1 MTELVK
7 TENPEEEELRRKKE
21 ELAALENQLADLEL
35 EAAALLADTQ
45 AFLVNVTSAVAPKIL
60 ERDLLRAKLAEA
72 RLSQDPDNEEFIDQ
86 ADTAREEAQQAQQE
100 YDAFSGSPGA
110 SRSFDEFESARRNRT
125 SEEVKNLY
133 RNLVKLAHP
142 DLTTNPEEKERRGRF
157 MQEVNA
163 AYADGDQDRLE
174 ELTRQWHVSPESV
187 QGQGTGADLVRII
200 RQISLVKDRIETVRA
215 EISKIKDSEDYLM
228 LSEAT
233 TKGLKIYIA
242 DLEAILDAEIAQ
254 LNEELMSFSTAV
266 WPPIGV
272 P

>member
-35 EAAALLADTQ
+35 ESAALLADTQ
-45 AFLVNVTSAVAPKIL
+45 AFLDNITSAVAPTIL
-60 ERDLLRAKLAEA
+60 ERDLLRAKLAGA

-86 ADTAREEAQQAQQE
+86 AGTAREEAQQAQQE
-100 YDAFSGSPGA
+100 YDAFFGSPGA
-110 SRSFDEFESARRNRT
+110 SRSFDEFESSRRNRT
-125 SEEVKNLY
+125 SEEVRAFY

-174 ELTRQWHVSPESV
+174 ELTKQWHASPESV
-187 QGQGTGADLVRII
+187 QGQGAGADLVRTI
-200 RQISLVKDRIETVRA
+200 RQISLVKDRIETARA
-215 EISKIKDSEDYLM
+215 EISEIKASEDYLM
-228 LSEAT
+228 LSEAIA
-233 TKGLKIYIA
+233 KGLEIYIA
-242 DLEAILDAEIAQ
+242 DLEAALNAEIAQ
-254 LNEELMSFSTAV
+254 FNEELMAFSTQV
-266 WPPIGV
+266 
-272 P
+272 